1 MGRRRNPADRRPVS
15 AQHVAPRITD
25 LPDVSSPH
33 RKNILLPFFRNMWF
47 YPRVLF
53 RLGGAF
59 GQSPQTLEQDAVDV
73 LIAPGGRDRY
83 GRQSRVVLIPRRWD
97 QAGRRRS
104 GGDGGYQARHSRES
118 AE

>member
-1 MGRRRNPADRRPVS
+1 MPGALLTSSSPPMRT
-15 AQHVAPRITD
+15 RITD

-33 RKNILLPFFRNMWF
+33 CKNIQLPFFGNMWF

-53 RLGGAF
+53 RPGGAF

-73 LIAPGGRDRY
+73 PVAPGVRDRY

-97 QAGRRRS
+97 QAGRRQS

-118 AE
+118 TE